1 MEWMESVCSLRPEA
15 IQIASDVLPVSAR
28 YIRFRG
34 AIQQQIYGGGSE
46 LLEIECGAGQ
56 LLRARIPA
64 RTTLGRDQEFSFLAD
79 DVVAVKG

>member
-1 MEWMESVCSLRPEA
+1 MRLAEMVYIRTATVQRLFSLRPEA

-34 AIQQQIYGGGSE
+34 TIQQQIYGGASE

-56 LLRARIPA
+56 LVARAHTGSRLR
-64 RTTLGRDQEFSFLAD
+64 
-79 DVVAVKG
+79 